1 LEVEDM
7 EPSYRWV
14 IIGAGA
20 LMTCVAIGAM
30 FSLAVFLEPMSTAT
44 GWSRAGISSAMT
56 LNFVVMGLGGFGWG
70 AASDRYGARIVV
82 LAGAVLLGLA
92 LVLASR
98 AQSLL
103 QFQLTYGLLVGLAAS
118 AFFAPMIA
126 AATAWFVSNRSLA
139 VSLVSAGMG
148 VAPMTISPFARW
160 LISTYDWRTAMLTIG
175 IVAWTLLL
183 PAALLVRRPPAD
195 VGAGATGS
203 SLTTGGAGMSAAQ
216 ALRSPQFLVLA
227 LTFFACCAAHS
238 GPIFHMVS
246 YAIFCGVAP
255 MAAVSIYSLEGLAGL
270 GGRLLLGVLADR
282 LGAKPVLIAGLTV
295 QALAIGSY
303 TFVNRLGEFYALA
316 LIFGTAYGGVMP
328 LYAVLAR
335 EYFGQHIMGTVFGA
349 ATMVSAIGMA
359 FGPLAGGW
367 IFDTLNVYSWLFIGS
382 FAVGLGAMA
391 VALAFPPLPSRSPAA
406 RLEPA

>member
-1 LEVEDM
+1 M

-14 IIGAGA
+14 IVAAGA

-56 LNFVVMGLGGFGWG
+56 LNFLVMGLGAFGWG
-70 AASDRYGARIVV
+70 VASDRFGTRIVV
-82 LAGAVLLGLA
+82 LIGAVLLGLA

-98 AQSLL
+98 AQSLIE
-103 QFQLTYGLLVGLAAS
+103 FQLTYGILVGLAAS

-126 AATAWFVSNRSLA
+126 AATAWFENNRSLA

-160 LISTYDWRTAMLTIG
+160 LISTYDWRTAMLVIG

-183 PAALLVRRPPAD
+183 PAALLVRRPPAPAPAGGASGLSAN
-195 VGAGATGS
+195 GAGI
-203 SLTTGGAGMSAAQ
+203 SAAQ
-216 ALRSPQFLVLA
+216 ALRSPQFLVLG

-255 MAAVSIYSLEGLAGL
+255 MAAVSVYSVEGLAGL
-270 GGRLLLGVLADR
+270 GGRLLLGVLGDR
-282 LGAKPVLIAGLTV
+282 FGAKPVLIAGLMV
-295 QALAIGSY
+295 QALAIGTY
-303 TFVNRLGEFYALA
+303 VFVSRLGEFYALA
-316 LIFGTAYGGVMP
+316 VIFGAAYGGVMP

-349 ATMVSAIGMA
+349 ATMLSSIGMA

-367 IFDTLNVYSWLFIGS
+367 VFDTFDAYSWLFIGS
-382 FAVGLGAMA
+382 FAVGLGAVA
-391 VALAFPPLPSRSPAA
+391 VALTFPPSPRE
-406 RLEPA
+406 RLQPA